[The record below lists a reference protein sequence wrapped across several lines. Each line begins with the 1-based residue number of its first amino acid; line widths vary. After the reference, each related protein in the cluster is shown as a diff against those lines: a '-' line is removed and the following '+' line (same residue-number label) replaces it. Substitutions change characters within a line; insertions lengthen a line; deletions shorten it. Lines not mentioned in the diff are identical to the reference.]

1 MKKSEKEFVP
11 YPLALKM
18 KALGFDEPCFGCY
31 TKDKELSYDYS
42 DNRGEGHYFQDCAA
56 PTFSQAFRWF
66 RKKYSL
72 HSEIIWD
79 HSEQVIWYY
88 AISNID

>member
-31 TKDKELSYDYS
+31 TKDKELSYDY
-42 DNRGEGHYFQDCAA
+42 
-56 PTFSQAFRWF
+56 
-66 RKKYSL
+66 
-72 HSEIIWD
+72 
-79 HSEQVIWYY
+79 
-88 AISNID
+88 